1 MRSTY
6 SFGSSADNFMDDF
19 SIEMN
24 EIEEKE
30 LSEREELSYMIT
42 GAIYNC
48 EIENKNPLSFGYDSY
63 YTLRQSASH
72 YQLKSGHGVFEL
84 AKDAQPISGFGSKI
98 KDKQGALNCRSR
110 TIWKWYSHLFY
121 G

>member
-1 MRSTY
+1 
-6 SFGSSADNFMDDF
+6 
-19 SIEMN
+19 MN

-30 LSEREELSYMIT
+30 LGERGVKLYDY

-84 AKDAQPISGFGSKI
+84 AKDAQPISGFVGSKI
-98 KDKQGALNCRSR
+98 KDKQGQQLQVR
-110 TIWKWYSHLFY
+110 TIWKCTSLILWIIHYLEAFGTTDY
-121 G
+121 

>member
-1 MRSTY
+1 
-6 SFGSSADNFMDDF
+6 MDDF

-48 EIENKNPLSFGYDSY
+48 EIENKSL
-63 YTLRQSASH
+63 
-72 YQLKSGHGVFEL
+72 VFWL
-84 AKDAQPISGFGSKI
+84 
-98 KDKQGALNCRSR
+98 
-110 TIWKWYSHLFY
+110 
-121 G
+121 